1 MSDDDKDPLS
11 PTASPSRLGKSK
23 TAGTGVRRVNNLP
36 VYILLIGVAAF
47 LLVMGLVAY
56 DRAHRMEGSGE
67 AETPKNNTGSTVFAK
82 QVVGDHGEGMIQPFQ
97 KPTPPPLLP
106 KETDVEVPI
115 VRSGNA
121 VDMSKPPVPPSRAS
135 GNEQRDNDLQRIHAK
150 KIAELESALVA
161 KTNVQVTDMRSRS
174 AMGLEPQGADNSTP
188 TNPRDAQLQRMEDI
202 RKRVEA
208 IRTEDPNAAYKA
220 RLAQL
225 QAMIGTAGGVNPA
238 SDNASAPRLVP
249 VGATGGAGSSA
260 APWLQPL
267 VGGEQPK
274 PNNDIGQ
281 FSGAGQPDRWR
292 LNSTM
297 EPPRTAYELRAGF
310 VIPATMISGIN
321 SELPGQIMAQVSQ
334 SVYDTPTGKYLLI
347 PQGAR
352 LVGAYSSNVA
362 YGQKR
367 VLVAWQR
374 IIFPD
379 GKAMDIGAMPGAD
392 GGGYAGFNDL
402 VDNHYLRIFGSAL
415 LMSAVIA
422 GISYSQ
428 QSLNNNNSTG
438 NTIGQQQTASG
449 ALSQAVGQQFGT
461 VIAQMVSKNMNIAPT
476 LEIRPGFRF
485 NVMVIRDLAF
495 NKPYRSFDY

>member
-1 MSDDDKDPLS
+1 MSDDKDPLS
-11 PTASPSRLGKSK
+11 PNASPSKLGKSK
-23 TAGTGVRRVNNLP
+23 AAGTGVRRVNNLP
-36 VYILLIGVAAF
+36 VYILLGGVTAF
-47 LLVMGLVAY
+47 LLVMGMVAY
-56 DRAHRMEGSGE
+56 DRAHRKENTTTTDADSG
-67 AETPKNNTGSTVFAK
+67 KNNTGSASLAK
-82 QVVGDHGEGMIQPFQ
+82 QIVGDHGDGIVPAYHAPSP
-97 KPTPPPLLP
+97 PTIP
-106 KETDVEVPI
+106 KEPDIEVPI
-115 VRSGNA
+115 ARSGQPI
-121 VDMSKPPVPPSRAS
+121 DMSKPPVPPSRAG
-135 GNEQRDNDLQRIHAK
+135 GNDQRDNDLQRIHTK
-150 KIAELESALVA
+150 KIEQLEAALSA
-161 KTNVQVTDMRSRS
+161 KTNVQVTDMRSPS
-174 AMGLEPQGADNSTP
+174 AMGLPAEPNAADSTAP
-188 TNPRDAQLQRMEDI
+188 ASRDAQLQRMEEI
-202 RKRVEA
+202 RKRIEA
-208 IRTEDPNAAYKA
+208 IRTEDQNAAYKA
-220 RLAQL
+220 RLAQI
-225 QAMIGTAGGVNPA
+225 QGGGGVSA
-238 SDNASAPRLVP
+238 SDNAAAPRLVP
-249 VGATGGAGSSA
+249 VGGSGSSA

-267 VGGEQPK
+267 LGGEQPK

-281 FSGAGQPDRWR
+281 FSGTGQPDRWK
-292 LNSTM
+292 LNSTV

-334 SVYDTPTGKYLLI
+334 SVYDTPTGKFLLI
-347 PQGAR
+347 PQGSR
-352 LVGAYSSNVA
+352 LVGSYSSSIA

-415 LMSAVIA
+415 LMSAVVA

-428 QSLNNNNSTG
+428 QSLNSNNSTG